1 MTSFITGGESPPQSF
16 GVQVKVTLGRN
27 QLQRQV
33 GNYSALYFADGLNM
47 QDSTFELDPLKI
59 WSSNPQETFQ
69 RLVIA
74 CSGILQFD
82 GVRPDNS
89 TVRLQINR
97 LLVLDTEFRT
107 FTLTNVGESKVRG
120 SLNFVSTRL

>member
-1 MTSFITGGESPPQSF
+1 MTIITGSAAPPQSF

-47 QDSTFELDPLKI
+47 QDATFELESLKI
-59 WSSNPQETFQ
+59 WNSNPQETYQ
-69 RLVIA
+69 RLVVS
-74 CSGILQFD
+74 CSGTLQFK
-82 GVRPDNS
+82 GIRPDN
-89 TVRLQINR
+89 TEVDLQVNR
-97 LLVLDTEFRT
+97 LLVLDTEFRS
-107 FTLTNVGESKVRG
+107 FQLTNVGTDPVRG